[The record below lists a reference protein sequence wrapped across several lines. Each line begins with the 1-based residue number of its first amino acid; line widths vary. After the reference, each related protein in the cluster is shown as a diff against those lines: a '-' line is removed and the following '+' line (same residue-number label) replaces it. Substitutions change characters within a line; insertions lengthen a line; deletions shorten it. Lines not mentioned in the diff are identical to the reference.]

1 MTSLSTKR
9 ILDVP
14 PQLVLEVAY
23 GVEDPE
29 QIALRHGFSDSEWL
43 LLKAHAPFIKQ
54 VEDKKAELKA
64 SGYTFR
70 MKSAFIAEDLLDDL
84 YKKATEEDASFS
96 VLLETIKFTSKAAG
110 LDAPVKT
117 DQAPGAK
124 FSITIDIG
132 GGKSVSVAVNQ
143 NNEKVVD
150 VESEDI
156 QFEMAD
162 ELGAVPGYLADAPEL
177 RAE

>member
-43 LLKAHAPFIKQ
+43 LLKDHAPFIKQ

-64 SGYTFR
+64 GGYSFR
-70 MKSAFIAEDLLDDL
+70 LKSSFIAEDLLDDL
-84 YKKATEEDASFS
+84 YKKAKEQDASFS

-110 LDAPVKT
+110 LDAPVKS

-124 FSITIDIG
+124 FSITIDLG
-132 GGKSVSVAVNQ
+132 QGQSVSVAVNQ
-143 NNEKVVD
+143 NAGKVVAAED
-150 VESEDI
+150 VE
-156 QFEMAD
+156 FEMSD
-162 ELGAVPGYLADAPEL
+162 DTLGPMPSYLMAQPEM
-177 RAE
+177 RVE

>member
-1 MTSLSTKR
+1 MTTLSTKR

-43 LLKAHAPFIKQ
+43 LLKAHEPFVKQ

-64 SGYTFR
+64 GGYSFR
-70 MKSAFIAEDLLDDL
+70 CKAAFIAEDLLDSL

-110 LDAPVKT
+110 LDAPVKA
-117 DQAPGAK
+117 DQVQGSR
-124 FSITIDIG
+124 FSITIDLG
-132 GGKSVSVAVNQ
+132 QGQSVKVDVNQ
-143 NNEKVVD
+143 SQEKV
-150 VESEDI
+150 VESEDVV
-156 QFEMAD
+156 FEMED
-162 ELGAVPGYLADAPEL
+162 SLGAVPSYLTAQPEL
-177 RAE
+177 RVE

>member
-64 SGYTFR
+64 GGYSFR
-70 MKSAFIAEDLLDDL
+70 LKSAFIAEDLLDAL
-84 YKKATEEDASFS
+84 YKKASEEDASFS

-117 DQAPGAK
+117 DNAPGSR
-124 FSITIDIG
+124 FSINIVLG
-132 GGKSVSVAVNQ
+132 GGQSVKVNVSQ
-143 NNEKVVD
+143 NTENVI
-150 VESEDI
+150 ESEDAV
-156 QFEMAD
+156 FEMAD
-162 ELGAVPGYLADAPEL
+162 ELGAVPGYLTAQPEL
-177 RAE
+177 RVE